1 MKKYENYASALEVLA
16 TAPQQDLNNEF
27 VQSGIIDKFSLQF
40 ELGWKLLKAL
50 LAYEGDAVSATGSP
64 RDIIKGSY
72 ALYDFV
78 DEATWLSMLRDR
90 NTIMHI
96 YDEAKELELVN
107 AIIEDYIPAFQRLK
121 EGLDERY
128 GELLLRED

>member
-1 MKKYENYASALEVLA
+1 
-16 TAPQQDLNNEF
+16 
-27 VQSGIIDKFSLQF
+27 
-40 ELGWKLLKAL
+40 
-50 LAYEGDAVSATGSP
+50 
-64 RDIIKGSY
+64 
-72 ALYDFV
+72 
-78 DEATWLSMLRDR
+78 MLRDR

-128 GELLLRED
+128 GELLLREV

>member
-1 MKKYENYASALEVLA
+1 MKKYENYASALETLA
-16 TAPQQDLNNEF
+16 TAPEQDLTNEF

-50 LAYEGDAVSATGSP
+50 LAYEGDAISATGSP
-64 RDIIKGSY
+64 RDIIKGSC

-78 DEATWLSMLRDR
+78 DESIWLSMLRDR

-107 AIIEDYIPAFQRLK
+107 TIIERYIPAFQQLK
-121 EGLDERY
+121 EGLDKRY
-128 GELLLRED
+128 GELLLAED